1 MESNI
6 GVLNRYLNDM
16 KSHLPISIKVK
27 EKDTLHISCLNNIS
41 SDQKDLFN
49 KVADKIKGL
58 GFHITTKE
66 NFWHKSILIKGIN
79 KDQIN
84 LN

>member
-1 MESNI
+1 MEGNI
-6 GVLNRYLNDM
+6 VVLNKYLQDM
-16 KSHLPISIKVK
+16 KSHLPISIKIK

-41 SDQKDLFN
+41 SDQKNLFN
-49 KVADKIKGL
+49 KVIDKLEGL

-66 NFWHKSILIKGIN
+66 NFWHKSITIKGIN